1 MKKAIFSTLDEAIE
15 VLGRTGRTWTPVKV
29 KGGYQAR
36 MNFGNSFRF
45 VEEMDVFHILANGM
59 YRVAA

>member
-1 MKKAIFSTLDEAIE
+1 MTKALFTTIEEATE
-15 VLGRTGRTWTPVKV
+15 TLGRTGRTWTAIKV

-36 MNFGNSFRF
+36 MNFGNGFRF
-45 VEEMDVFHILANGM
+45 VEQIDVFHILANGM

>member
-1 MKKAIFSTLDEAIE
+1 MKKAIFSTMQEATDT
-15 VLGRTGRTWTPVKV
+15 LGRTGRTWTAIKV

-36 MNFGNSFRF
+36 MNFGNGFRF
-45 VEEMDVFHILANGM
+45 VEEIDVFHILANGM

>member
-1 MKKAIFSTLDEAIE
+1 MTKAIFTTLDEAAAT
-15 VLGRTGRTWTPVKV
+15 LSRTGRVWTPVKV

-36 MNFGNSFRF
+36 MNFGNGFRF
-45 VEEMDVFHILANGM
+45 VEQIDVFHILANGM